1 MKASSETKSMAPTA
15 IHAHHCMKNSCYA
28 LPLHGIEEIGVGLR
42 ILHLV
47 EQELDRSQL
56 VHRMQQLAQ
65 DPHLGQLRRLGDE
78 LFLACA
84 GTIDVDRREHP
95 LFRDAP
101 VQVNLRIAG
110 ALELFE

>member
-42 ILHLV
+42 VLHLV
-47 EQELDRSQL
+47 QQELDRSQFI
-56 VHRMQQLAQ
+56 HRMQKLAQ

-78 LFLACA
+78 FFLARA
-84 GTIDVDRREHP
+84 GSVDVDRREYP
-95 LFRDAP
+95 FFRNAP
-101 VQVNLRIAG
+101 ITMDFRIAG
-110 ALELFE
+110 ALEFL